1 MGRKT
6 NKSALIFLI
15 FIVIIAIAFFTN
27 PDKEAHKEAII
38 EKTDQIMEE
47 IIAERNDAISSTAWE
62 LAGKKL
68 LSEFIDTNVTVDNYY
83 LFSIPKVNW
92 DGNSYPIG
100 VGAFGKVYITKHL
113 NRDVVQ
119 PILNDM
125 EDKVKDLL
133 PDFFKGNFDINLY
146 NTQKNN

>member
-1 MGRKT
+1 MRKKKK
-6 NKSALIFLI
+6 NRKGVIVLILLLLV
-15 FIVIIAIAFFTN
+15 VIIAFFTN
-27 PDKEAHKEAII
+27 PDKEVHKEAII
-38 EKTDQIMEE
+38 ERTDQIMEE

-100 VGAFGKVYITKHL
+100 VGAFSKVYITKHL

-125 EDKVKDLL
+125 ENKIKNLL
-133 PDFFKGNFDINLY
+133 PDF
-146 NTQKNN
+146 

>member
-6 NKSALIFLI
+6 NKSGFIFLI
-15 FIVIIAIAFFTN
+15 LIAIAAIAFFTN

-38 EKTDQIMEE
+38 ARTDQVIEE
-47 IIAERNDAISSTAWE
+47 IITERNDELSSVAWQ
-62 LAGKKL
+62 LAGKQL
-68 LSEFIDTNVTVDNYY
+68 LSEFVDSNVTVDNYY

-92 DGNSYPIG
+92 DGKSYQIG

-125 EDKVKDLL
+125 ENKIKGLL
-133 PDFFKGNFDINLY
+133 PDFLKKMN
-146 NTQKNN
+146 

>member
-6 NKSALIFLI
+6 NKSGFIFLI
-15 FIVIIAIAFFTN
+15 LIAIAAIAFFTN
-27 PDKEAHKEAII
+27 PDKETHKEAII
-38 EKTDQIMEE
+38 ARTDQVIEE
-47 IIAERNDAISSTAWE
+47 IITERNDELSSVAWQ
-62 LAGKKL
+62 LAGKQL
-68 LSEFIDTNVTVDNYY
+68 LSEFVDTNVTVDNYY

-92 DGNSYPIG
+92 DGKSYQIG

-125 EDKVKDLL
+125 ENKIKGLL
-133 PDFFKGNFDINLY
+133 PDFLK
-146 NTQKNN
+146 K